1 MEEDGTGHGKHWGTI
16 CTRNLHLFA
25 FSVFDCVASRHCS
38 TPTSDRRGEGFRCFH
53 SANETSQVWVEGPD
67 GTQLAE
73 ARGSVS
79 T

>member
-1 MEEDGTGHGKHWGTI
+1 MIDVGVT
-16 CTRNLHLFA
+16 
-25 FSVFDCVASRHCS
+25 SRHYS